1 MLDFINHSSRKE
13 PNLNPHAGFAEKHSQ
28 VLLTSH
34 TWASESAANL
44 ASHDSLHYSHIQTA
58 YTSQP
63 IYTEPFMN
71 AFFPF
76 SPCIVGVSLYWRW
89 ETHFLHWSAFMFST
103 WEYNK
108 KKKEKTPQRTISPQ
122 HYVCEIHVPTAF
134 TKTIS
139 GEQDFSSLLGCK
151 ILCSYMI

>member
-13 PNLNPHAGFAEKHSQ
+13 PNLHPHAGFAEKHSQ

-108 KKKEKTPQRTISPQ
+108 KKERKDT
-122 HYVCEIHVPTAF
+122 
-134 TKTIS
+134 TKDDITS
-139 GEQDFSSLLGCK
+139 A
-151 ILCSYMI
+151 LCLWNTCPDCLHKNHIWWTGF